1 MEEKIF
7 KAAFTHPNE
16 HQKICGED
24 DRVFLLSFKGKL
36 KITPQIKKIFCD
48 TLQKSGK

>member
-1 MEEKIF
+1 MNIRK
-7 KAAFTHPNE
+7 NV
-16 HQKICGED
+16 GED
-24 DRVFLLSFKGKL
+24 DHVFLLSFKGKL